1 MPIGLGKGIEMFGFE
16 RLLRNLHTWLG
27 VMILPWVIIAGVTGL
42 YMNHSSLILS
52 VFPVGDTEELLL
64 GAPALPQTE
73 DSAAEIVQA
82 MYPNTRFDDMGGGRQ
97 NGRNGYVF
105 VADDFEVVVDQ
116 DTGYFAVKY
125 RYFMHLYSPTGHRV
139 ASRPYW
145 NKILSRLHRDGWVGG
160 ALGSWPADIVAAAL
174 VIFGSTGL
182 YLFTAPRLRRANNR
196 RARLRAQMRG

>member
-1 MPIGLGKGIEMFGFE
+1 MFGFE

-52 VFPVGDTEELLL
+52 VFPVGNTEELLL

-82 MYPNTRFDDMGGGRQ
+82 MYPNTRFDEMGSGRQ
-97 NGRNGYVF
+97 NGRTGYVF
-105 VADDFEVVVDQ
+105 VADDFEAVVDQ
-116 DTGYFAVKY
+116 DTGYVSVKY
-125 RYFMHLYSPTGHRV
+125 RYFMQLYNRTGHRV

-145 NKILSRLHRDGWVGG
+145 SKILSRLHRDGWVGG

-182 YLFTAPRLRRANNR
+182 YLFIAPRLRRAKNR